1 MATSTQSAQGVR
13 SNLSVGRYLNGA
25 TAAAITITC
34 GFKPRVV
41 RVLNNT
47 SMDELTWAEGM
58 AAGSGF
64 KRVAA
69 GGATAIAANG
79 ITVSEHSFVIGL
91 DTDINVIN
99 EQLTWIAQG

>member
-1 MATSTQSAQGVR
+1 MATSTMSQQGVR
-13 SNLSVGRYLNGA
+13 SNLAVGRYLNGA

-47 SMDELTWAEGM
+47 SMDEEVWAEGM
-58 AAGSGF
+58 ATASAF
-64 KRVAA
+64 KRLAA
-69 GGATAIAANG
+69 GTATAITGVG
-79 ITVSEHSFVIGL
+79 ITVSEHGFTIGL